1 MVWCSP
7 RESATTKAVVVAVLL
22 GWLGVPAGLSAQ
34 TTEAPRQNVQDV
46 LGFLL
51 TNQAV
56 VTDDFARD
64 QAAAELTRQTVA
76 RALLVN
82 LAAQPIGS
90 SSGGFSYRFNP
101 SLGTFER
108 TSDSFGPIFAE
119 RVQTAAPGQFTFGVA
134 YRYANFTN
142 LDGRDLREGFIT
154 TANRFRDEPAP
165 FDTEHLSMRLT
176 THTLALTANVG
187 LVDRV
192 ELSGTLPFVA
202 LRLEGERTNVYR
214 ETTFVQATGEAN
226 VLGLGDAIARLKV
239 RVAGVRAGGFAIGAD
254 VRLPTG
260 REEDLLG
267 AGRTGVRFLAI
278 TSLEGAYAAV
288 HGNAF
293 VARGGLSDEAGF
305 AGALAV
311 SPAPRLTLSGELLV
325 RRLASVYAV
334 EELTLPH
341 PSIAG
346 VDTLRLVAGNTATTV
361 SVATAGFKW
370 NVSDTWLLIG
380 SVATWIGEG
389 GLTARFVPT
398 VGVEYSFR

>member
-1 MVWCSP
+1 MAWCSP
-7 RESATTKAVVVAVLL
+7 SALRGTSAAAALTLL
-22 GWLGVPAGLSAQ
+22 FSLPGGVSAQ
-34 TTEAPRQNVQDV
+34 TSDPPRQTVQDV

-64 QAAAELTRQTVA
+64 QAATELTRETLA

-82 LAAQPIGS
+82 LATQPLGS

-108 TSDSFGPIFAE
+108 TSDSFGPILAE
-119 RVQTAAPGQFTFGVA
+119 RVQTAAPGQFTIGVA
-134 YRYANFTN
+134 YRFASFTN
-142 LDGRDLREGFIT
+142 LDGRDLRAGFIT
-154 TANRFRDEPAP
+154 TANQFRDEQAP
-165 FDTEHLSMRLT
+165 FDTEHLSMRLR

-187 LVDRV
+187 LIDRV
-192 ELSGTLPFVA
+192 ELSATLPLVA
-202 LRLEGERTNVYR
+202 LQLEGERTNVYR
-214 ETTFVQATGEAN
+214 DRTFVQASGEAN
-226 VLGLGDAIARLKV
+226 VIGLGDAVARIKV
-239 RVAGVRAGGFAIGAD
+239 RVAGERAAGLAVGAD

-278 TSLEGAYAAV
+278 TSFEGPYAAA

-293 VARGGLSDEAGF
+293 IARGGLSDETGL
-305 AGALAV
+305 AGALAF
-311 SPAPRLTLSGELLV
+311 SPTPRLTVSGELLV
-325 RRLASVYAV
+325 RRLASVYAI

-346 VDTLRLVAGNTATTV
+346 VDTLRLVAGTTATTM
-361 SVATAGFKW
+361 SVATGGFKW
-370 NVSDTWLLIG
+370 NVSETWLLIG
-380 SVATWIGEG
+380 SVATWIGDG
-389 GLTARFVPT
+389 GLTARWVPT
-398 VGVEYSFR
+398 VGIEYSFR